1 MEKGGNSHT
10 LLRVVACAP
19 VDGLTLMH
27 IWAALIRLEKLVITK
42 IFKGKHETER
52 AMRWVH

>member
-1 MEKGGNSHT
+1 MENGRKFSHIVKG
-10 LLRVVACAP
+10 AP

-27 IWAALIRLEKLVITK
+27 IWAALIRLGELLITK

-52 AMRWVH
+52 EMKWMH

>member
-1 MEKGGNSHT
+1 MGGNSLT
-10 LLRVVACAP
+10 LLRVVAYAP

-27 IWAALIRLEKLVITK
+27 IWAALIRLGELLITK

-52 AMRWVH
+52 EMKWMH